1 MGEEHKKLD
10 KLYDLLC
17 DQVDEVAKKG
27 TISATEMDSVYKA
40 VQTMLNITTLKA
52 MKDSGYSN
60 GVDADGNSYGNSYGY
75 YRGNSYGRMHMPR
88 SYSYGDMYPGYS
100 GHSINDRMIA
110 CLEELYDKAKTEH
123 ERERLRETID
133 RIRRDQ

>member
-17 DQVDEVAKKG
+17 DQVDEVVKKG

-52 MKDSGYSN
+52 MKESGYSN
-60 GVDADGNSYGNSYGY
+60 GVDVDGNSYGY
-75 YRGNSYGRMHMPR
+75 YRGNSYGRMHMPH

-110 CLEELYDKAKTEH
+110 SLEELYDRAKTEH
-123 ERERLRETID
+123 ERTRLRETID